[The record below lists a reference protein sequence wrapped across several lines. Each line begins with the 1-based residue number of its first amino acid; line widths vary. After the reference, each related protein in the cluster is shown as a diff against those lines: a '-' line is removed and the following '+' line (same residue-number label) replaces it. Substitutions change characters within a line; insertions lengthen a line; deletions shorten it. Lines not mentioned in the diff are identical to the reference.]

1 MHQHTLELLASDA
14 EVFEIDDDLSNLGQ
28 IAHDL

>member
-1 MHQHTLELLASDA
+1 MHQYTLKLLASGA
-14 EVFEIDDDLSNLGQ
+14 EVFEIDDNLSNLGQ